1 MTSIRTA
8 IIDLMTAHPTL
19 SSAGLHFRGRD
30 KFWQDPEYLKSCRAE
45 MLTER
50 FFNEVLLCEDF
61 ITRHGIERGAS
72 SYRMKH
78 LVEDESR
85 TYIHNGAFIV
95 AAIICEYVPVLHPT
109 PNPSFK
115 KLPKPRPAAARGA
128 FEKVADALLD

>member
-1 MTSIRTA
+1 MTSIETA
-8 IIDLMTAHPTL
+8 IADLMAAHPTL
-19 SSAGLHFRGRD
+19 SSAGLHFRCRD
-30 KFWQDPEYLKSCRAE
+30 KNWNDHEYLKTCRAE

-95 AAIICEYVPVLHPT
+95 AAIICGYVPVLHPT
-109 PNPSFK
+109 PNPSFRK
-115 KLPKPRPAAARGA
+115 VPKPRAVKATPT
-128 FEKVADALLD
+128 EQSQ